1 MVCLVDSVF
10 KTWSTLVEL
19 LDAPADASRRD
30 TNSILVVKGEV
41 GMRCWLYG
49 LRDWITL
56 RFTKQALSCALT
68 LRFAH
73 VIRAQSLLLF
83 ASPASAPQALITLTT
98 VLIEKDALLRYT
110 ALLEQFVEVCVRMV
124 DKDDMC
130 GVYMSAVSCCVLPCP
145 FDIAVFFITLHWAR
159 CISFDGKTLFVVPFR
174 FALVDPLRFVCFV
187 KLAPRC

>member
-1 MVCLVDSVF
+1 MF
-10 KTWSTLVEL
+10 
-19 LDAPADASRRD
+19 
-30 TNSILVVKGEV
+30 
-41 GMRCWLYG
+41 Y
-49 LRDWITL
+49 
-56 RFTKQALSCALT
+56 ALT

-110 ALLEQFVEVCVRMV
+110 ALLEQFVEVCVLMV

-145 FDIAVFFITLHWAR
+145 FDIAVFSSLYTGRVVCDWTAKPYLSCH
-159 CISFDGKTLFVVPFR
+159 FV
-174 FALVDPLRFVCFV
+174 LRWSTHYGSSS
-187 KLAPRC
+187 